1 MPLDQVVGH
10 DHARRILGAPL
21 RHVASNAIGRG
32 GVLAGAL
39 QGSMALPADCR
50 IVVGGFL
57 AARRP
62 MWVVTGLARQPACAR
77 GKTPGLT
84 QPVYGTYRLEFV
96 VVSRSG
102 RMIERNYEI

>member
-1 MPLDQVVGH
+1 M
-10 DHARRILGAPL
+10 
-21 RHVASNAIGRG
+21 ASNAIGRG
-32 GVLAGAL
+32 GVLAGDL

-50 IVVGGFL
+50 IVAGGFL

-102 RMIERNYEI
+102 RMIEFDHTQKIFTNPKDKRTEDYVTGRFG